1 MSLWWCD
8 DCKIAFAPGPACPRC
23 GKGGVWQRIGD
34 AIGEAETLRRIA
46 LLRPTLDNRRCER

>member
-34 AIGEAETLRRIA
+34 AIGEAETLRRIMDRA
-46 LLRPTLDNRRCER
+46 RRKSLRIID